1 MSDEKKAPKEK
12 SEKMEKAIKA
22 AKSAKADKKALLA
35 PATEVVPL
43 PKGYIPR
50 LRKSYRDE
58 IAPAL
63 LKEQKYS
70 NIMAVPRLS
79 KVSIN
84 MGIGEAKGEVKVLD
98 EATYILTA
106 ITAQKPALRRS
117 KKSIANFKLRKGM
130 IVGLHVTLRGTRMY
144 EFLDRFINLS
154 LPRVRDFNGVDPNGF
169 DGRGNFT
176 LGIRDPLIF
185 PEVDYNLVTRQL
197 GMNITFVTTAA
208 TDAQGRELLTR
219 FGMPYRK
226 SGAAA

>member
-1 MSDEKKAPKEK
+1 MSDEQKPAKEKAEKAPK
-12 SEKMEKAIKA
+12 SEAQEKAIKA
-22 AKSAKADKKALLA
+22 AKAAKADKKLQLA
-35 PATEVVPL
+35 PATEAAPL

-63 LKEQKYS
+63 LKEKKYS

-130 IVGLHVTLRGTRMY
+130 IVGLHVTLRGT
-144 EFLDRFINLS
+144 
-154 LPRVRDFNGVDPNGF
+154 
-169 DGRGNFT
+169 
-176 LGIRDPLIF
+176 
-185 PEVDYNLVTRQL
+185 
-197 GMNITFVTTAA
+197 
-208 TDAQGRELLTR
+208 
-219 FGMPYRK
+219 
-226 SGAAA
+226 